1 MVVRYAKLAGVGICL
16 LFSGYVGS
24 KIYRYFA
31 YTKAP
36 HVTVAGVDFEAHQ
49 RNTIAP
55 IISTDGA
62 YKIAAVKVFLDD
74 APLKQSS
81 AAEINALTINM
92 PISIDTCSLSDGKH
106 TLEVH
111 VQDASFHAN
120 TTVKTYDI
128 YVDNT
133 PLQASLIDAV
143 HAVDQGKTLWL
154 QFQAN
159 KKVSQA
165 CVTVLGKTFC
175 CYPAHQES
183 KNYECFIPVD
193 CDEQP
198 GENMLTVTIRDN
210 ARNEVTLLGKLDV
223 REFPFTKQKG
233 FSINPEKLENEKQVG
248 MSNKIL
254 EEALEKWLEHSPRHK
269 LWSGHFMIPTVVKRI
284 STPFGE
290 IRTTHERGRYLHK
303 GVDLINTPK
312 SVVWASQSGKVIIK
326 DRYAISGNTVVL
338 DHGLGVFTL
347 YAHLDCFGDFEV
359 GDALKKGNPVGS
371 IGMTGYAS
379 GYHLHW
385 ELRVNNIPV
394 DPFEWTTRIC

>member
-1 MVVRYAKLAGVGICL
+1 MVIRYTKFIASGLLVVVLAMA
-16 LFSGYVGS
+16 GS
-24 KIYRYFA
+24 KMYRYFVFSKSPQIVI
-31 YTKAP
+31 T
-36 HVTVAGVDFEAHQ
+36 GVDFGVHQ
-49 RNTIAP
+49 KNTINAVLA
-55 IISTDGA
+55 SDGA
-62 YKIAAVKVFLDD
+62 YKISSVKMFLDD
-74 APLKQSS
+74 VPLPQKTT
-81 AAEINALTINM
+81 ALVHTNTINL
-92 PISIDTCSLSDGKH
+92 PIVIDTCLLSDGRH
-106 TLEVH
+106 TLEIH

-120 TTVKTYDI
+120 TTVKTWDL

-159 KKVSQA
+159 KKVAQA

-175 CYPAHQES
+175 CYPNNQES
-183 KNYECFIPVD
+183 KQYECFIPVD

-198 GENMLTVTIRDN
+198 GENMLTVTVRDC
-210 ARNEVTLLGKLDV
+210 ASNEVSLLGKLDI
-223 REFPFTKQKG
+223 RSFPFPQQKG

-248 MSNKIL
+248 MSNKVL
-254 EEALEKWLEHSPRHK
+254 EEALEKWLEHSPRQK
-269 LWSGHFMIPTVVKRI
+269 LWNGLFSVPTNIKRI

-290 IRTTHERGRYLHK
+290 IRTTHERGRYLHR
-303 GVDLINTPK
+303 GVDLINMPK
-312 SVVWASQSGKVIIK
+312 SVVWASQTGKVIIK

-338 DHGLGVFTL
+338 DHGLGIFTL
-347 YAHLDCFGDFEV
+347 YAHLEKFGDFEV
-359 GDALKKGNPVGS
+359 GDTLKKGNPVGN

-385 ELRVNNIPV
+385 ELRVNNVPV